1 MKSNHSMTQPV
12 ILISND
18 DGIRAPGI
26 QALKK
31 IFQELGDIWVVAP
44 EFEQSAKSHS
54 ISLHDPLRFKKY
66 GEQEFSV
73 TGTPS
78 DAVYCGIHSIMP
90 RKPDLVVSGINSG
103 PNLGNDV
110 IYSGTVAAAM
120 EGAMFGHRAIAV
132 SLCLPEHQD
141 KLQGKNLDYSIAAGV
156 TRDLALACLK
166 QPIQPGITLNVN
178 VPYSEKPI
186 KEIKVCR
193 LGHTDWASSVHER
206 KDPRGK
212 RYYWIGG
219 ERTGSDGIAE
229 SDNEAIAAGY
239 ISVTPLHY
247 DLTAHRAFQFI
258 RELDLNGL
266 EKVHDALGNEPLEP
280 VVAPFSKSS

>member
-1 MKSNHSMTQPV
+1 MKTEHSMTLPL

-26 QALKK
+26 QALKEV
-31 IFQELGDIWVVAP
+31 FQDLGDVWVVAP

-66 GEQEFSV
+66 GPQEISV

-78 DAVYCGIHSIMP
+78 DAVYCGIHSILP
-90 RKPDLVVSGINSG
+90 RKPDVVISGINSG

-120 EGAMFGHRAIAV
+120 EGAMFGHRSIAV

-141 KLQGKNLDYSIAAGV
+141 QLRGKSLDYTIAAGV
-156 TRDLALACLK
+156 TRDIAIACLK
-166 QPIQPGITLNVN
+166 KPVQPGITLNVN
-178 VPYSEKPI
+178 VPYSEEPMKGM
-186 KEIKVCR
+186 KVCR

-206 KDPRGK
+206 RDPRGK

-219 ERTGSDGIAE
+219 ERSGSDGIPG

-239 ISVTPLHY
+239 VSITPLHY
-247 DLTAHRAFQFI
+247 DLTAHRSFQFL
-258 RELDLNGL
+258 RELDVSSI
-266 EKVHDALGNEPLEP
+266 EKIADELGNEPLEP
-280 VVAPFSKSS
+280 VVAPFMKNS